1 VLAKI
6 SMEKQKVI
14 NFKSVLCNIPMH
26 EEFTRLAS
34 RDNRFRDPGI
44 SATYPKNLKERERE
58 RKKDS
63 INATARQNVIVTKLR
78 TDFWRLAFCKLF
90 KKSRVTLFDIM
101 CPLGIGCEQT
111 GEGGM
116 LVRHDRTR
124 EERSCVH

>member
-34 RDNRFRDPGI
+34 RDNGFRDPGI
-44 SATYPKNLKERERE
+44 SATYPKNLKERERKTLSIQQA
-58 RKKDS
+58 RK
-63 INATARQNVIVTKLR
+63 NVIVTKLR

-90 KKSRVTLFDIM
+90 KKSRLTLFDVM

-111 GEGGM
+111 GEGGV